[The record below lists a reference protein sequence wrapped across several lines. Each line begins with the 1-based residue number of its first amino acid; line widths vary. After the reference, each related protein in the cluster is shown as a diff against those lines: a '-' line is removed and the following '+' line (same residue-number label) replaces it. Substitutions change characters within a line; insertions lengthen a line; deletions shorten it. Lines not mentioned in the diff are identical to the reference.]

1 MSPLENRESAPGAA
15 PGIPGFPADPGFPQ
29 VRGGRGS
36 HGRGLQARSSSRSFP
51 AQVREDPA
59 LFHGM
64 FSGKSRDLAVFGVGS
79 FPNVREF
86 LGFSGNSGLGTAGDR
101 DLRLGFPGFIPK
113 NSPNSRCFSS
123 GSPGPSLPLEL
134 EELQET
140 EISFVSVFPRKN
152 RKFRGI
158 WEGPGGFG
166 SRILPGMRIP
176 GCGSGAGSAPPSF
189 PKLSRE
195 NSRVPRSPKS
205 LELEKKEES
214 PSFPRVWNVPNPIL
228 SIPRFSIFNPSGIWD
243 NPELPLLSWGWEI
256 FGKGPEYSVGKF
268 PTFPSFPVFLF
279 PVKRRRRLPDGI
291 PEIPR
296 TPTFPPILGAG
307 KPGIPLENREWHPG
321 KTSGFPL
328 EFSEPPLSLEKR
340 GRGAAPVGWNPWE
353 EGSEMSQEFLNFGIK
368 RWRIPGKFPAG
379 IGAAPGI
386 FGVFFFW
393 YFYPNFFWS
402 FLWI

>member
-36 HGRGLQARSSSRSFP
+36 HGRGLQAQSSSRSFP

-113 NSPNSRCFSS
+113 NSPNSRFSS

-158 WEGPGGFG
+158 WEGPGGVWIPDFAG
-166 SRILPGMRIP
+166 NADPGMWER
-176 GCGSGAGSAPPSF
+176 
-189 PKLSRE
+189 
-195 NSRVPRSPKS
+195 
-205 LELEKKEES
+205 
-214 PSFPRVWNVPNPIL
+214 
-228 SIPRFSIFNPSGIWD
+228 SGIG
-243 NPELPLLSWGWEI
+243 S
-256 FGKGPEYSVGKF
+256 
-268 PTFPSFPVFLF
+268 
-279 PVKRRRRLPDGI
+279 
-291 PEIPR
+291 
-296 TPTFPPILGAG
+296 
-307 KPGIPLENREWHPG
+307 
-321 KTSGFPL
+321 
-328 EFSEPPLSLEKR
+328 SLVPK
-340 GRGAAPVGWNPWE
+340 A
-353 EGSEMSQEFLNFGIK
+353 Q
-368 RWRIPGKFPAG
+368 PGKFQGPEEPKIPG
-379 IGAAPGI
+379 IGEKGGKPLIPKGLERPKYHPEHSQ
-386 FGVFFFW
+386 VFHLQSQW
-393 YFYPNFFWS
+393 D
-402 FLWI
+402 LG